1 MGVREWP
8 WWRLLI
14 KITPMLNVHR
24 TEDQLRLRSVREK
37 TGLILKI
44 LLLYKSYF
52 LKDELESLRTRFE
65 KIEKERNDLKIA
77 NERLESKVTIGI
89 ILS

>member
-1 MGVREWP
+1 
-8 WWRLLI
+8 
-14 KITPMLNVHR
+14 MLNVHR

-37 TGLILKI
+37 TRLILKI

>member
-37 TGLILKI
+37 TRLILKI